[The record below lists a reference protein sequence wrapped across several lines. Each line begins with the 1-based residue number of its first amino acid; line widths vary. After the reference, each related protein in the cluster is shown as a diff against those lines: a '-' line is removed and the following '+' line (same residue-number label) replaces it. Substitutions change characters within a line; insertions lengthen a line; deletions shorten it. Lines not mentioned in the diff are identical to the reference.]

1 MDFRSRLRAQI
12 EYVGLLDKEVAEKAG
27 ISKHAMDTYVGSRA
41 CMPSADVAVRLAK
54 VLGVSVE
61 WLVSGEESSPV
72 QNDIQILINYY
83 SNLSKRDK
91 KILISLAKN
100 MTEEVENE
108 RS

>member
-1 MDFRSRLRAQI
+1 MRAQI

>member
-91 KILISLAKN
+91 KILITLAKN